1 MKKNKQ
7 AFTLL
12 EILLAVAALV
22 ILAGIVILAINPTKQ
37 LADTRNSQRWM
48 DVNTVLNA
56 VYQYSID
63 HNGDLPASIVASTSL
78 PVAKTIC
85 RDVTTDANC
94 GTVLSSLLVPQYIV
108 GMPVDPRGATG
119 EATNYT
125 ISTTVGNR
133 LIVTAPNAEPSGTSP
148 APTIQVIR

>member
-1 MKKNKQ
+1 MNKNKQ

-22 ILAGIVILAINPTKQ
+22 ILAGIVILAINPGKQ

-48 DVNTVLNA
+48 DTNTVLNA

-63 HNGDLPASIVASTSL
+63 HNGDLPPSIVASTSGA
-78 PVAKTIC
+78 VAKVIC
-85 RDVTTDANC
+85 KDVTVDANC
-94 GTVLSSLLVPQYIV
+94 GTVLSTYLVPQYIV
-108 GMPVDPRGATG
+108 GIPVDPRGATG

-133 LIVTAPNAEPSGTSP
+133 LIVTAPNAEMSGSNP
-148 APTIQVIR
+148 APVIQVIR